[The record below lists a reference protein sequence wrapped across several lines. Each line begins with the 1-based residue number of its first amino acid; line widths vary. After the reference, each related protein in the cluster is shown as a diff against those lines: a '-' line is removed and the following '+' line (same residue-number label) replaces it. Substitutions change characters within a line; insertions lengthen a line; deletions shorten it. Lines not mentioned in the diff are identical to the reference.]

1 MAKRSPT
8 VPGAF
13 SEVEEEFFRAG
24 ESGSQTEAAEP
35 HYEDDEPSLWR
46 RLFRRQP
53 RITRG

>member
-24 ESGSQTEAAEP
+24 EAATAPETAEP
-35 HYEDDEPSLWR
+35 FYEEQPSLWQ

-53 RITRG
+53 RITRS

>member
-1 MAKRSPT
+1 MANRSPT

-24 ESGSQTEAAEP
+24 ESGVEPEASEP
-35 HYEDDEPSLWR
+35 FYEDEPSIWR

-53 RITRG
+53 RVTRT